1 MFDESAAGAHDVL
14 IADVD
19 GNGKPDVVMIGD
31 SLTDGAEWREIFP
44 DQKIVNR
51 GIDSDTTDG
60 VLARLDEIVSI
71 KPSPNKAGVF
81 RCVTTTPLGL
91 RLVRSV
97 SVARGIEGLAGK
109 LA

>member
-1 MFDESAAGAHDVL
+1 MRAAVECSRAWAM
-14 IADVD
+14 IA
-19 GNGKPDVVMIGD
+19 
-31 SLTDGAEWREIFP
+31 S
-44 DQKIVNR
+44 
-51 GIDSDTTDG
+51 S
-60 VLARLDEIVSI
+60 EIVSI